1 MKKSG
6 GIILLFSLVITFTAL
21 GILLLLSSTA
31 TSNLRTAANKYVR
44 TQLISN
50 IRSGNALIE
59 NVTLPAFNDEGILE
73 IETIESG
80 TIQLK
85 RLEQKASRYHGEFTF
100 ADLGAHDHFKQI
112 QDQFTIS
119 FWMKPQNSVIVGA
132 DIRLPFS
139 GEPVL
144 GFSQRR
150 DGDYPGAGFQFG
162 FDRIRN
168 NTAARLVFLVT
179 LIEEDEIAD
188 QSTLYSLFFDDIIDS
203 EWIFVTVVYDGNQL
217 RIFRN
222 ELVMAHLNASGNVDW
237 STIANG
243 SFFVGKYV
251 DTPAFGGMFFSGQ
264 IRNVGIW
271 NIAMNN
277 ASVGY
282 MHQQG
287 LNFNP
292 LINFS
297 NYASSDQLLGF
308 WKMNDGTGSYVLDY
322 SIYSNNGGIINRRN
336 TDQCWTTV
344 TDSFTYIISSEF
356 NEFERSENLR

>member
-50 IRSGNALIE
+50 IRSGNTLIE

-85 RLEQKASRYHGEFTF
+85 RLEQKASRYHGQYTF
-100 ADLGAHDHFKQI
+100 ANLGDHDHFKQI

-119 FWMKPQNSVIVGA
+119 FWMFPQNPISPINNLQLPSV
-132 DIRLPFS
+132 

-144 GFSQRR
+144 GFGQKRS
-150 DGDYPGAGFQFG
+150 GIYPGAGFQFA
-162 FDRIRN
+162 FDRIN
-168 NTAARLVFLVT
+168 ANTVARLNFNVT
-179 LIEEDEIAD
+179 LVE
-188 QSTLYSLFFDDIIDS
+188 SGVHTFYSLGFNNIIDS

-222 ELVMAHLNASGNVDW
+222 EEVMDQINASGNVDW
-237 STIANG
+237 SSIGTS
-243 SFFVGKYV
+243 SFFVGR
-251 DTPAFGGMFFSGQ
+251 GMDGAMLAGLLFSGQ
-264 IRNVGIW
+264 IRNVGLW
-271 NIAMNN
+271 NSAMNN
-277 ASVGY
+277 PEGY
-282 MHQQG
+282 MYRQG

-297 NYASSDQLLGF
+297 DYASSDQLLGF
-308 WKMNDGTGSYVLDY
+308 WKMNDGTGTVVLDY
-322 SIYSNNGGIINRRN
+322 SIYSNNGSIINRRN

>member
-50 IRSGNALIE
+50 IRSGNTLIE

-85 RLEQKASRYHGEFTF
+85 RLEQKASRYQGQFTF

-119 FWMKPQNSVIVGA
+119 LWMKPQNLASPLTGLQ
-132 DIRLPFS
+132 LPYS

-144 GFSQRR
+144 GFSQKRF
-150 DGDYPGAGFQFG
+150 GDYPGAGFQFA
-162 FDRIRN
+162 FSRIVE
-168 NTAARLVFLVT
+168 NTVARLNFNVT
-179 LIEEDEIAD
+179 LNDSEVR
-188 QSTLYSLFFDDIIDS
+188 TFYSLGFNNIIDS

-217 RIFRN
+217 KILRN
-222 ELVMAHLNASGNVDW
+222 EEVMEQINASGNVDW
-237 STIANG
+237 STIANS
-243 SFFVGKYV
+243 SFFIGKYV
-251 DTPAFGGMFFSGQ
+251 DTPMMGGIFFSGQ
-264 IRNVGIW
+264 VRNVGIW
-271 NIAMNN
+271 NSAMNN

-282 MHQQG
+282 MHRQG
-287 LNFNP
+287 LNFNS

-297 NYASSDQLLGF
+297 DYASSDQLLGF
-308 WKMNDGTGSYVLDY
+308 WKMNDGTGTVVLDY
-322 SIYSNNGGIINRRN
+322 SIYSNNGSILNINAS
-336 TDQCWTTV
+336 DQCWSTV

-356 NEFERSENLR
+356 NEFQRSENLR

>member
-85 RLEQKASRYHGEFTF
+85 RLEQKASIYHGEYTF
-100 ADLGAHDHFKQI
+100 ANLGAHDHFKQI

-119 FWMKPQNSVIVGA
+119 FWMKPQNSVIVNT

-150 DGDYPGAGFQFG
+150 DGNYPGAGFQFA
-162 FDRIRN
+162 FSRIVE
-168 NTAARLVFLVT
+168 NTVARLNFNVT
-179 LIEEDEIAD
+179 LND
-188 QSTLYSLFFDDIIDS
+188 SGVRTFYSLGFNNIIDS
-203 EWIFVTVVYDGNQL
+203 EWIFVTVVYDGNHL

-237 STIANG
+237 STIDNG

-282 MHQQG
+282 IHQQG

-336 TDQCWTTV
+336 SDICWTTV

>member
-50 IRSGNALIE
+50 IRSGNTLIE

-85 RLEQKASRYHGEFTF
+85 RLEQKASRYQGQFTF

-119 FWMKPQNSVIVGA
+119 FWMFPQNPISPFNNLQLPSV
-132 DIRLPFS
+132 

-144 GFSQRR
+144 GFSQKRS
-150 DGDYPGAGFQFG
+150 GNYPGAGFQFA
-162 FDRIRN
+162 FDRN
-168 NTAARLVFLVT
+168 NANTVARLNFNVT
-179 LIEEDEIAD
+179 LVESDVH
-188 QSTLYSLFFDDIIDS
+188 TFYSLDFNNIIDS

-237 STIANG
+237 STIDNG

-292 LINFS
+292 LINIS

-336 TDQCWTTV
+336 SDICWTTV

>member
-50 IRSGNALIE
+50 IRSGNTLIE

-85 RLEQKASRYHGEFTF
+85 RLEQKASIYQGQFTF

-119 FWMKPQNSVIVGA
+119 LWMKPQNLASPLTGLQ
-132 DIRLPFS
+132 LPYS

-144 GFSQRR
+144 GFSQKRF
-150 DGDYPGAGFQFG
+150 GGYPGAGFQFA
-162 FDRIRN
+162 FSRIVE
-168 NTAARLVFLVT
+168 NTVARLNFNVT
-179 LIEEDEIAD
+179 LNDSEVR
-188 QSTLYSLFFDDIIDS
+188 TFYSLGFNNIIDS

-217 RIFRN
+217 RILRN
-222 ELVMAHLNASGNVDW
+222 EEVMDEINASGNVDW
-237 STIANG
+237 STIANS
-243 SFFVGKYV
+243 SFFIGKYV
-251 DTPAFGGMFFSGQ
+251 DTPMMGGIFFSGQ
-264 IRNVGIW
+264 VRNVGIW
-271 NIAMNN
+271 NSAMNN

-282 MHQQG
+282 MHRQG
-287 LNFNP
+287 LNFNS

-297 NYASSDQLLGF
+297 DYASSDQLLGF
-308 WKMNDGTGSYVLDY
+308 WKMNDGTGTVVLDY
-322 SIYSNNGGIINRRN
+322 SIYSNNGSILNINAS
-336 TDQCWTTV
+336 DQCWSTV

-356 NEFERSENLR
+356 NEFQRSENLR

>member
-50 IRSGNALIE
+50 IRSGNTLIE

-85 RLEQKASRYHGEFTF
+85 RLEQKASRYHGEYTF
-100 ADLGAHDHFKQI
+100 ANLGDHDHFKQI

-217 RIFRN
+217 RILRN
-222 ELVMAHLNASGNVDW
+222 EEVMDEINASGNVDW
-237 STIANG
+237 STIANS
-243 SFFVGKYV
+243 SFFIGKYV
-251 DTPAFGGMFFSGQ
+251 DTPMMGGIFFSGQ
-264 IRNVGIW
+264 VRNVGIW
-271 NIAMNN
+271 NSAMNN

-282 MHQQG
+282 MHRQG
-287 LNFNP
+287 LNFNS

-297 NYASSDQLLGF
+297 DYASSDQLLGF
-308 WKMNDGTGSYVLDY
+308 WKMNDGTGTVVLDY
-322 SIYSNNGGIINRRN
+322 SIYSNNGSILNINAS
-336 TDQCWTTV
+336 DQCWSTV

-356 NEFERSENLR
+356 NEFQRSENLR

>member
-6 GIILLFSLVITFTAL
+6 GIILLFSLVIAFTAL

-85 RLEQKASRYHGEFTF
+85 RLEQKASRYQGQFTF

-119 FWMKPQNSVIVGA
+119 LWMKPQNLASPLNGLQ
-132 DIRLPFS
+132 LPYS

-144 GFSQRR
+144 GFSQKRF
-150 DGDYPGAGFQFG
+150 GDYPGAGFQFA
-162 FDRIRN
+162 FSRIVE
-168 NTAARLVFLVT
+168 NTVARLNFNVT
-179 LIEEDEIAD
+179 LNDSEVR
-188 QSTLYSLFFDDIIDS
+188 TFYSLGFNNIIDS

-217 RIFRN
+217 RILRN
-222 ELVMAHLNASGNVDW
+222 EEVMEQINASGNVDW
-237 STIANG
+237 STIANS
-243 SFFVGKYV
+243 SFFIGKYV
-251 DTPAFGGMFFSGQ
+251 DTPMMGGIFFSGQ
-264 IRNVGIW
+264 VRNVGIW
-271 NIAMNN
+271 NSAMNN
-277 ASVGY
+277 ASVDY
-282 MHQQG
+282 MYRQG
-287 LNFNP
+287 LNFNS

-297 NYASSDQLLGF
+297 DYASSDQLLGF
-308 WKMNDGTGSYVLDY
+308 WKMNDGTGTVVLDY
-322 SIYSNNGGIINRRN
+322 SIYSNNGSILNINAS
-336 TDQCWTTV
+336 DQCWSTV

-356 NEFERSENLR
+356 NEFQRSENLR

>member
-21 GILLLLSSTA
+21 GILFLLNSTA
-31 TSNLRTAANKYVR
+31 TSNLQTAANNYVR

-50 IRSGNALIE
+50 IRSGNTLIE
-59 NVTLPAFNDEGILE
+59 NVTLPAFNNEGVIE

-85 RLEQKASRYHGEFTF
+85 RLEKKASRYHGQYTF
-100 ADLGAHDHFKQI
+100 ANLGAHDHFKQI

-119 FWMKPQNSVIVGA
+119 FWMKPQNPVFVGTG
-132 DIRLPFS
+132 IRLPSS

-150 DGDYPGAGFQFG
+150 SGNYPGAGFQFA
-162 FDRIRN
+162 FDRIDE
-168 NTAARLVFLVT
+168 NTVARLVFLVT
-179 LIEEDEIAD
+179 LVEEDEIAD
-188 QSTLYSLFFDDIIDS
+188 HSALHSLGFDDIIDS
-203 EWIFVTVVYDGNQL
+203 EWIFVTVVYNGNQL

-222 ELVMAHLNASGNVDW
+222 EEVMEQINVSGNVDW

-251 DTPAFGGMFFSGQ
+251 NTPAIGGSFFSGQ
-264 IRNVGIW
+264 IRNVGLW
-271 NIAMNN
+271 NSAMNN

-322 SIYSNNGGIINRRN
+322 SIYSNNGGIINRN
-336 TDQCWTTV
+336 ASDQCWTAV

-356 NEFERSENLR
+356 NEFQRSENLR

>member
-85 RLEQKASRYHGEFTF
+85 RLEQKASRYQGQFTF

-119 FWMKPQNSVIVGA
+119 LWMKPQNLASPLTGLQ
-132 DIRLPFS
+132 LPYS

-144 GFSQRR
+144 GFSQKRF
-150 DGDYPGAGFQFG
+150 GDYPGAGFQFA
-162 FDRIRN
+162 FDRIN
-168 NTAARLVFLVT
+168 ANTVARLNFNVT
-179 LIEEDEIAD
+179 LNDSD
-188 QSTLYSLFFDDIIDS
+188 VRTFYSLGFNNIIDS
-203 EWIFVTVVYDGNQL
+203 EWIFVTVVYDGNHL

-243 SFFVGKYV
+243 SFFIGKYV
-251 DTPAFGGMFFSGQ
+251 DTAMLGGIFFSGQ

-336 TDQCWTTV
+336 SDICWTTV

>member
-50 IRSGNALIE
+50 IRSGNTLIE

-85 RLEQKASRYHGEFTF
+85 RLEQKASRYHGEYTF
-100 ADLGAHDHFKQI
+100 ANLGAHDHFKQI

-119 FWMKPQNSVIVGA
+119 FWMKPQNSVIVNT

-150 DGDYPGAGFQFG
+150 DGNYPGAGFQFA
-162 FDRIRN
+162 FSRIVE
-168 NTAARLVFLVT
+168 NTVARLNFNVT
-179 LIEEDEIAD
+179 LVE
-188 QSTLYSLFFDDIIDS
+188 SGVRTFYSLGFNNIIDS

-222 ELVMAHLNASGNVDW
+222 EEEMDQIIAIGNVDW
-237 STIANG
+237 STIRTS
-243 SFFVGKYV
+243 SFFVGR
-251 DTPAFGGMFFSGQ
+251 GMDGAMLAGLLFSGQ
-264 IRNVGIW
+264 IRNVGLW
-271 NIAMNN
+271 NSAMNN
-277 ASVGY
+277 PEGY
-282 MHQQG
+282 MYRQG

-297 NYASSDQLLGF
+297 DYASSDQLLGF
-308 WKMNDGTGSYVLDY
+308 WKMNDGTGTVVLDY
-322 SIYSNNGGIINRRN
+322 SIYSNNGSIINRN
-336 TDQCWTTV
+336 ASDQCWSTV

-356 NEFERSENLR
+356 NEFQRSENLR

>member
-50 IRSGNALIE
+50 IRSGNTLIE

-85 RLEQKASRYHGEFTF
+85 RLEQKASRYQGQFTF

-119 FWMKPQNSVIVGA
+119 LWMKPQNLASPLTGLQ
-132 DIRLPFS
+132 LPYS

-144 GFSQRR
+144 GFSQKRF
-150 DGDYPGAGFQFG
+150 GDYPGAGFQFA
-162 FDRIRN
+162 FSRIVE
-168 NTAARLVFLVT
+168 NTVARLNFNVT
-179 LIEEDEIAD
+179 LND
-188 QSTLYSLFFDDIIDS
+188 SGVRTFYSLGFNNIFDS

-217 RIFRN
+217 KILRN
-222 ELVMAHLNASGNVDW
+222 EEVMEQINASGNVDW

-243 SFFVGKYV
+243 SFFIGKYV
-251 DTPAFGGMFFSGQ
+251 DTPMLGGIFFSGQ
-264 IRNVGIW
+264 VRNVGIW
-271 NIAMNN
+271 NSAMNN
-277 ASVGY
+277 ASVDY
-282 MHQQG
+282 MYRQG
-287 LNFNP
+287 LNFNS

-297 NYASSDQLLGF
+297 DYASSDQLLGF
-308 WKMNDGTGSYVLDY
+308 WKMNDGTGTVVLDY
-322 SIYSNNGGIINRRN
+322 SIYSNNGSILNINAS
-336 TDQCWTTV
+336 DQCWSTV

-356 NEFERSENLR
+356 NEFQRSENLR

>member
-50 IRSGNALIE
+50 IRSGNTLIE
-59 NVTLPAFNDEGILE
+59 NVTLSAFNDEGILE

-85 RLEQKASRYHGEFTF
+85 RLEQKASRYQGQFTF
-100 ADLGAHDHFKQI
+100 ADLGAHDHYKQI

-119 FWMKPQNSVIVGA
+119 LWMKPQNLASPLTGLQ
-132 DIRLPFS
+132 LPYS

-144 GFSQRR
+144 GFSQKRF
-150 DGDYPGAGFQFG
+150 GDYPGAGFQFA
-162 FDRIRN
+162 FDRIN
-168 NTAARLVFLVT
+168 ANTVARLNFNVT
-179 LIEEDEIAD
+179 LVE
-188 QSTLYSLFFDDIIDS
+188 SGVHTFYSLGFNNIIDS

-222 ELVMAHLNASGNVDW
+222 EEEMDQIIAIGNVDW
-237 STIANG
+237 STIRTS
-243 SFFVGKYV
+243 SFFVGR
-251 DTPAFGGMFFSGQ
+251 GMDGAMLAGLLFSGQ
-264 IRNVGIW
+264 IRNVGLW
-271 NIAMNN
+271 NSAMNN
-277 ASVGY
+277 PEGY
-282 MHQQG
+282 MYRQG

-297 NYASSDQLLGF
+297 DYASSDQLLGF
-308 WKMNDGTGSYVLDY
+308 WKMNDGTGTVVLDY
-322 SIYSNNGGIINRRN
+322 SIYSNNGSIINREAS
-336 TDQCWTTV
+336 DQCWSTV

-356 NEFERSENLR
+356 NEFQRSENLR

>member
-50 IRSGNALIE
+50 IRSGNTLIE

-85 RLEQKASRYHGEFTF
+85 RLEQKASRYHGEYTF
-100 ADLGAHDHFKQI
+100 ANLGAHDHFKQI

-119 FWMKPQNSVIVGA
+119 FWMKPQNSVIVNT

-150 DGDYPGAGFQFG
+150 DGNYPGAGFQFG

-179 LIEEDEIAD
+179 LVEENEIAD
-188 QSTLYSLFFDDIIDS
+188 HSTLYSLGFDDIIDS

-222 ELVMAHLNASGNVDW
+222 EEVMEQINASGNVDW

-243 SFFVGKYV
+243 SFFIGKYV
-251 DTPAFGGMFFSGQ
+251 DTPMMGGIFFSGQ
-264 IRNVGIW
+264 VRNVGLW
-271 NIAMNN
+271 NSAMNN
-277 ASVGY
+277 PEGY
-282 MHQQG
+282 MYRQG

-297 NYASSDQLLGF
+297 DYASSDQLLGF
-308 WKMNDGTGSYVLDY
+308 WKMNDGTGTVVLDY
-322 SIYSNNGGIINRRN
+322 SIYSNNGSIINRDAS
-336 TDQCWTTV
+336 DQCWSTV

>member
-50 IRSGNALIE
+50 IRSGNTLIE

-85 RLEQKASRYHGEFTF
+85 RLEQKASRYQGQFTF

-119 FWMKPQNSVIVGA
+119 LWMKPQNLASPLTGLQ
-132 DIRLPFS
+132 LPYS

-144 GFSQRR
+144 GFSQKRF
-150 DGDYPGAGFQFG
+150 GDYPGAGFQFA
-162 FDRIRN
+162 FSRIVE
-168 NTAARLVFLVT
+168 NTVARLNFNVT
-179 LIEEDEIAD
+179 LND
-188 QSTLYSLFFDDIIDS
+188 SGVRTFYSLGFNNIIDS

-222 ELVMAHLNASGNVDW
+222 EEEMDQIIAIGNVDW
-237 STIANG
+237 LTIG
-243 SFFVGKYV
+243 TSSFFVGR
-251 DTPAFGGMFFSGQ
+251 GMDGAMLAGLLFSGQ
-264 IRNVGIW
+264 IRNVGLW
-271 NIAMNN
+271 NSAMNN
-277 ASVGY
+277 PEGY
-282 MHQQG
+282 MYRQG

-297 NYASSDQLLGF
+297 DYASSDQLLGF
-308 WKMNDGTGSYVLDY
+308 WKMNDGTGTVVLDY
-322 SIYSNNGGIINRRN
+322 SIYSNNGSIINREAS
-336 TDQCWTTV
+336 DQCWSTV

-356 NEFERSENLR
+356 NEFQRSENLR

>member
-85 RLEQKASRYHGEFTF
+85 RLEQKASIYHGEYTF
-100 ADLGAHDHFKQI
+100 ANLGAHDHFKQI

-119 FWMKPQNSVIVGA
+119 FWMKPQNSVIVNT

-150 DGDYPGAGFQFG
+150 DGNYPGAGFQFA
-162 FDRIRN
+162 FSRIVE
-168 NTAARLVFLVT
+168 NTVAR
-179 LIEEDEIAD
+179 
-188 QSTLYSLFFDDIIDS
+188 
-203 EWIFVTVVYDGNQL
+203 
-217 RIFRN
+217 
-222 ELVMAHLNASGNVDW
+222 
-237 STIANG
+237 
-243 SFFVGKYV
+243 
-251 DTPAFGGMFFSGQ
+251 
-264 IRNVGIW
+264 
-271 NIAMNN
+271 
-277 ASVGY
+277 
-282 MHQQG
+282 
-287 LNFNP
+287 LNFNVT
-292 LINFS
+292 LNDSGVRTFIHLVS
-297 NYASSDQLLGF
+297 IILLTVSGYLSL
-308 WKMNDGTGSYVLDY
+308 WYMM
-322 SIYSNNGGIINRRN
+322 GIISG
-336 TDQCWTTV
+336 
-344 TDSFTYIISSEF
+344 SFEMS
-356 NEFERSENLR
+356 

>member
-50 IRSGNALIE
+50 IRSGNTLIE

-85 RLEQKASRYHGEFTF
+85 RLEQKASRYHGQYTF
-100 ADLGAHDHFKQI
+100 ANLGDHDHFKQI

-119 FWMKPQNSVIVGA
+119 FWMFPQNPISPNNNLQLPSV
-132 DIRLPFS
+132 

-144 GFSQRR
+144 GFSQKRS
-150 DGDYPGAGFQFG
+150 GNYPGAGFQFA
-162 FDRIRN
+162 FDRN
-168 NTAARLVFLVT
+168 NANTVARLNFNVT
-179 LIEEDEIAD
+179 LVESDVH
-188 QSTLYSLFFDDIIDS
+188 TFYSLDFNNIIDS
-203 EWIFVTVVYDGNQL
+203 EWIFVTVVYDGNHL
-217 RIFRN
+217 RILRN
-222 ELVMAHLNASGNVDW
+222 EEVMDQINASGNVDW
-237 STIANG
+237 STIG
-243 SFFVGKYV
+243 TSSFFVGR
-251 DTPAFGGMFFSGQ
+251 DLDGAMLAGLLFSGQ
-264 IRNVGIW
+264 IRNVGLW
-271 NIAMNN
+271 NSAMNN
-277 ASVGY
+277 PEGY
-282 MHQQG
+282 MYRQG

-297 NYASSDQLLGF
+297 DYASSDQLLGF
-308 WKMNDGTGSYVLDY
+308 WKMNDGTGTVVLDY
-322 SIYSNNGGIINRRN
+322 SIYSNNGSIINREAS
-336 TDQCWTTV
+336 DQCWSTV

>member
-50 IRSGNALIE
+50 IRSGNTLIE

-85 RLEQKASRYHGEFTF
+85 RLEQKASRYHGQYTF
-100 ADLGAHDHFKQI
+100 ANLGDHDHFKQI

-119 FWMKPQNSVIVGA
+119 FWMFPQNPISPSNNLQLPSV
-132 DIRLPFS
+132 

-144 GFSQRR
+144 GFGQKRS
-150 DGDYPGAGFQFG
+150 GIYPGAGFQFA
-162 FDRIRN
+162 FDRIN
-168 NTAARLVFLVT
+168 ANTVARLNFNVT
-179 LIEEDEIAD
+179 LVE
-188 QSTLYSLFFDDIIDS
+188 SGVHTFYSLDFNNIIDS
-203 EWIFVTVVYDGNQL
+203 EWIFVTVVYDGNHL
-217 RIFRN
+217 RILRN
-222 ELVMAHLNASGNVDW
+222 EEVMDQIDASGNVDW
-237 STIANG
+237 STIG
-243 SFFVGKYV
+243 TSSFFVGR
-251 DTPAFGGMFFSGQ
+251 DLDGAMLAGLLFSGQ
-264 IRNVGIW
+264 IRNVGLW
-271 NIAMNN
+271 NSAMNN
-277 ASVGY
+277 PEGY
-282 MHQQG
+282 MYRQG

-297 NYASSDQLLGF
+297 DYASSDQLLGF
-308 WKMNDGTGSYVLDY
+308 WKMNDGTGTVVLDY
-322 SIYSNNGGIINRRN
+322 SIYSNNGSILNRN
-336 TDQCWTTV
+336 ASDQCWSTV

-356 NEFERSENLR
+356 NEFQRSENLR